1 VKPLAPVLS
10 ASIALAV
17 LTFTAGA
24 AEKVTYEDQVLPI
37 FRNSC
42 LNCHNP
48 DKKKAGLDL
57 STFEGA
63 LQGSENGKVLNS
75 GDPSGSLLLKCVLQT
90 EDPKMP
96 PKGDKLSDA
105 EIGTIKKWIEGQ
117 LLEKSGSK
125 GIAAS
130 SNSVK
135 VAVVSLKRPDGPP
148 PMPKEITL
156 EPVTHTTVT
165 NALTALGASPWA
177 PLVAIGG
184 QKQIILYNTETL
196 KPLGV
201 LPFPEGFPTIIKF
214 SRNGKLI
221 LTGGGRGGA
230 SGKVVLWDVET
241 GERIGVVGNEFD
253 QVLGA
258 DISADQQLVALGG
271 PNKLVKIYA
280 TKDGKLLHS
289 IKKHTDWVTAI
300 AFSPDGKLL
309 ASADR
314 SGGLVIWESDK
325 GKEYVTLPGHKE
337 MITGIA
343 FMMGVVASGSEDGTI
358 KLWDVKE
365 GKEIK
370 SWAAHPGGVQSVDF
384 TPDGRLVSSGR
395 DKTAKVWDQTGKQLM
410 ASQPFPDI
418 ALRAEMA
425 GERVVAGDWTGKIQ
439 VWTVADSK
447 LVGELT
453 SNPPTI
459 DERLTS
465 TSKTLADAQ
474 QSIPSLQQQLDAAEA
489 KRKTEQAAADAK
501 KVQLEAALNSVKG
514 EPQAAEKNLNDS
526 KAQLP
531 AAQTACATAQTA
543 NATAQTANA
552 AAKTAAEA
560 AQKEAAAKQSA
571 NAPAPELEA
580 ARKDAE
586 TKAAALANAEK
597 HVAALKAQ
605 IAQWEA
611 RLAQVRKDQPA
622 RIAAAEKALK
632 DSGEQ
637 AAALQPGG
645 TAAAAQDVVKAK
657 AALDQATAQIAS
669 SKSDLERWKIAKI
682 FQNAHDARAT
692 LEEKQARYEELV
704 QAAKDAPLAVD
715 RARADLAAAEKAVA
729 EAPQKLADQETL
741 FKQSQQAIEPSKKA
755 VAAGE
760 AALVEQEKALSV
772 LIDASVAAN
781 PPVLQMK
788 KKIED
793 LSAETVTLRN
803 TRANKFAGTA
813 EYMDISTKLRSK
825 REQMTALQTTLEGL
839 EAKAQDTPEIKAAK
853 ARIAETNANLDKARR
868 DVRSATEKAS
878 AAEKAFAQA
887 KKQADSAIPLAAKL
901 IQNMPEVM
909 KNAEASKIE
918 AEKAAAAA
926 KKEVDAAKIEADK
939 RRADYETLKG
949 GAKSASL

>member
-1 VKPLAPVLS
+1 VKPLAPVIS
-10 ASIALAV
+10 PAIALAL

-57 STFEGA
+57 STFQGA

-96 PKGDKLSDA
+96 PKGDKLSDI

-117 LLEKSGSK
+117 LLESASSK

-130 SNSVK
+130 SNNVQ

-148 PMPKEITL
+148 PMPKELTL
-156 EPVTHTTVT
+156 EPVTHTTVS

-196 KPLGV
+196 EPLGV

-221 LTGGGRGGA
+221 LTGGGRGGK

-253 QVLGA
+253 QVLAA

-300 AFSPDGKLL
+300 AFSPDGKML

-325 GKEYVTLPGHKE
+325 GKEYITLPGHQA
-337 MITGIA
+337 MVTGVA
-343 FMMGVVASGSEDGTI
+343 FMMGVVASGSEDGNV

-370 SWAAHPGGVQSVDF
+370 SWSAHAGGVQSVDF

-410 ASQPFPDI
+410 ASEPFPDI

-425 GERVVAGDWTGKIQ
+425 GNRVVAGDWTGKIR
-439 VWTVADSK
+439 VWTADGKS
-447 LVGELT
+447 VGELT
-453 SNPPTI
+453 SNPPSLS
-459 DERLTS
+459 ERLAATS
-465 TSKTLADAQ
+465 RTLEESEK
-474 QSIPSLQQQLDAAEA
+474 SIPSLQQQWTAAEA
-489 KRKTEQAAADAK
+489 KLKTGQAAAETK
-501 KVQLEAALNSVKG
+501 KSQLETALNTIKA
-514 EPQAAEKNLNDS
+514 EPQAAEKNLGDA
-526 KAQLP
+526 KVQM
-531 AAQTACATAQTA
+531 ATAQTA
-543 NATAQTANA
+543 GA
-552 AAKTAAEA
+552 AAKAAVDA
-560 AQKEAAAKQSA
+560 AQKMVADMQAA
-571 NAPAPELEA
+571 NASAPELEA
-580 ARKDAE
+580 ARHE
-586 TKAAALANAEK
+586 AASQTVARTNAEK
-597 HVAALKAQ
+597 QVAAVKAQ
-605 IAQWEA
+605 IAESEA
-611 RLAQVRKDQPA
+611 RLAQVRKDQSA

-632 DSGEQ
+632 E
-637 AAALQPGG
+637 AAAEAATLQAGG
-645 TAAAAQDVVKAK
+645 TSAAAQEVAKAK
-657 AALDQATAQIAS
+657 AALDRASTQTASA
-669 SKSDLERWKIAKI
+669 KTDLERWKVAKI

-692 LEEKQARYEELV
+692 LEEKQAKYEELV

-715 RARADLAAAEKAVA
+715 KARAELADAEKAVS
-729 EAPQKLADQETL
+729 EAPQKLADEENL
-741 FKQSQQAIEPSKKA
+741 FNQSQQAVEPAKKA
-755 VAAGE
+755 VTTGE
-760 AALVEQEKALSV
+760 TALVEQEKALAV
-772 LIDASVAAN
+772 LIEASVAAN

-788 KKIED
+788 KKIEGMTPEMV
-793 LSAETVTLRN
+793 ALR
-803 TRANKFAGTA
+803 TARASKIAGTA
-813 EYMDISTKLRSK
+813 EYIEMGQKLRAK
-825 REQMTALQTTLEGL
+825 REELAQLQTALEGL
-839 EAKAQDTPEIKAAK
+839 ETKAQDTPQIKAAQ
-853 ARIAETNANLDKARR
+853 AQIAETMANLDKARR
-868 DVRSATEKAS
+868 DVRTVNEKAS
-878 AAEKAFAQA
+878 AAERAFAQA
-887 KKQADSAIPLAAKL
+887 RKQADSAIPLAARL
-901 IQNMPEVM
+901 IRDMPDVM
-909 KNAEASKIE
+909 KNAETAKVE
-918 AEKAAAAA
+918 AEKAAVAA
-926 KKEVDAAKIEADK
+926 KKDVEAAKIEADK

-949 GAKSASL
+949 GVKSASR

>member
-1 VKPLAPVLS
+1 VKPLAPVTA
-10 ASIALAV
+10 ASIALAA
-17 LTFTAGA
+17 LTFAASA

-57 STFEGA
+57 STFDGA

-96 PKGDKLSDA
+96 PKGDKLSET

-117 LLEKSGSK
+117 LLEKAGSK

-130 SNSVK
+130 SNNVQ

-148 PMPKEITL
+148 PMPGDLTL
-156 EPVTHTTVT
+156 EPVTHTAAT

-221 LTGGGRGGA
+221 LTGGGQGGK
-230 SGKVVLWDVET
+230 SGKVVLWDVQT

-253 QVLGA
+253 QVLAA

-280 TKDGKLLHS
+280 TKNGKLLHS

-314 SGGLVIWESDK
+314 SGGLIVWESDK
-325 GKEYVTLPGHKE
+325 GKEYITLPGHKE

-343 FMMGVVASGSEDGTI
+343 FMMGVVASGSEDGTV

-370 SWAAHPGGVQSVDF
+370 SWAAHGGGVQSVDF

-453 SNPPTI
+453 SNPPSI
-459 DERLTS
+459 ADRLTG
-465 TSKTLADAQ
+465 TTKTLADAQ
-474 QSIPSLQQQLDAAEA
+474 QSIAPLQKQLEAAEA
-489 KRKTEQAAADAK
+489 KRKTEQAAADARTA
-501 KVQLEAALNSVKG
+501 QLDAALNSVKG
-514 EPQAAEKNLNDS
+514 EPQAAEKNLNDA
-526 KAQLP
+526 KVQLA
-531 AAQTACATAQTA
+531 AAQTAS
-543 NATAQTANA
+543 A
-552 AAKTAAEA
+552 AAGAASKTAAMTAADA
-560 AQKEAAAKQSA
+560 AQKEAAGKQSA

-597 HVAALKAQ
+597 QVAALKTQ
-605 IAQWEA
+605 IAPLEA

-622 RIAAAEKALK
+622 RIAAADKALK
-632 DSGEQ
+632 DAVAQ
-637 AAALQPGG
+637 AAALQAGG
-645 TAAAAQDVVKAK
+645 TAATAQEVVKVK

-669 SKSDLERWKIAKI
+669 SKADLERWKIAKI

-715 RARADLAAAEKAVA
+715 RARAELADAEKAVA
-729 EAPQKLADQETL
+729 DAPQKLADEETL
-741 FKQSQQAIEPSKKA
+741 FNQAQQAIEPSKKA

-772 LIDASVAAN
+772 LVDASVAAN

-788 KKIED
+788 KKMEA
-793 LSAETVTLRN
+793 LTTETVNLRN
-803 TRANKFAGTA
+803 ARNMKFAGTG
-813 EYMDISTKLRSK
+813 EYIEISLKLRAK
-825 REQMTALQTTLEGL
+825 REEMTGLQTALEGL

-853 ARIAETNANLDKARR
+853 ARITETNANLDKARR
-868 DVRSATEKAS
+868 DVRAATEKAS
-878 AAEKAFAQA
+878 TAEKAFAQA
-887 KKQADSAIPLAAKL
+887 KKQADSAIPLAARL

-926 KKEVDAAKIEADK
+926 KKEVEAAKIEADK

-949 GAKSASL
+949 GVKSASL